1 VLLYT
6 VRNNEVSSV
15 AEFSTEINLAEF
27 IDHSLLNPAAT
38 PEQVLKCCEEADR
51 FGFPTVCIFPNAV
64 RQAVEFL
71 HNKRPQVCTV
81 IGFPTGATTSAVK
94 LFEAQEAMENGANE
108 LDVVINLGWLKSGN
122 TEALHREIAAI
133 VEETGL
139 PIKAIL
145 ETAILTDE
153 EKVLAAEVCIDAGVS
168 FLKTSTGWLGGATV
182 ADVQLLTQVAKDQVA
197 IKASGGIRT
206 AEQAIALIMAGA
218 TRLGTSY
225 GPALVQQRGTLEEGS
240 DSY

>member
-1 VLLYT
+1 VAKY
-6 VRNNEVSSV
+6 SS
-15 AEFSTEINLAEF
+15 EFNLSEF
-27 IDHSLLNPAAT
+27 IDHSLLNPSAT
-38 PEQVLKCCEEADR
+38 PEQILKCCEEADR
-51 FGFPTVCIFPNAV
+51 FGFPTVCIFPSAV

-94 LFEAQEAMENGANE
+94 LFEAQEAAENGANE

-139 PIKAIL
+139 PVKAIL
-145 ETAILTDE
+145 ETALLTDE
-153 EKVLAAEVCIDAGVS
+153 EKVLAAEICIDAGVS

-182 ADVQLLTQVAKDQVA
+182 ADVELLKQVAKDQVA

-206 AEQAIALIMAGA
+206 ADQAIALIMAGA

-225 GPALVQQRGTLEEGS
+225 GPALVQQHGTLEEGEES
-240 DSY
+240 